1 MAELTQDQALAERL
15 EQLFA
20 PALFADGLGGILL
33 GELLLRDLPVDHPRR
48 PAVAWRWLE
57 LRLALDPAGVLAQID
72 RDPPPTDAE
81 GRCQRVPIAA
91 MLACGHYDRAADALA
106 GDADHSPAAQVLR
119 GQLAVAQGDAA
130 TAEAHLVAARATATD
145 PEDRAAALLWSL
157 EAASRRDD
165 AVAVTTWAAELDQLL
180 AAHGAETSRQMLA
193 MQTLVAQI
201 ANRGEFLAPVFATW
215 ADQAKQALCADV
227 AEEQAQLG
235 PIPRHVHAA
244 YRKLRARPRE
254 LEAALLNVAGLQVRA
269 EQREEALA
277 TLTYAARLAPRLLPA
292 DAAARWQEVLAG
304 FRAQLGA
311 ERCAEYDAY
320 LRLREETFLAT
331 MRAT

>member
-1 MAELTQDQALAERL
+1 MTTRDEVIAARLTEA
-15 EQLFA
+15 FA
-20 PALFADGLGGILL
+20 PALFADGLGPAFAA
-33 GELLLRDLPVDHPRR
+33 ELLLRDLEADHPRR
-48 PAVAWRWLE
+48 AAVAWRYLE
-57 LRLALDPAGVLAQID
+57 LRLPFAPSEVLAQLD
-72 RDPPPTDAE
+72 DAPPPPDEE
-81 GRCQRVPIAA
+81 GRSRRVPIAA
-91 MLACGHYDRAADALA
+91 MLACGHYDRAAAALA
-106 GDADHSPAAQVLR
+106 AEDERDAATAVLR
-119 GQLAVAQGDAA
+119 GQLAMALGDAP
-130 TAEAHLVAARATATD
+130 TAETHLAAARATATD

-157 EAASRRDD
+157 EAASRRGDRD
-165 AVAVTTWAAELDQLL
+165 ALVGHAAALDELL

-193 MQTLVAQI
+193 LQAMVAQL
-201 ANRGEFLAPVFATW
+201 ADRHEFLAPLFGQR